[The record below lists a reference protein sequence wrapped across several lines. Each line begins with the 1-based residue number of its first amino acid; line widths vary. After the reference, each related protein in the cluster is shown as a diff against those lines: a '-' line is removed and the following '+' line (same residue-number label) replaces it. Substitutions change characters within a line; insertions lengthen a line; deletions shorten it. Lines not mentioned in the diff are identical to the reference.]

1 MRKFRI
7 WKMNKKNTLTSFT
20 LLFAITPVWLMAQP
34 IEMADALRSEGKIY
48 VVVAILL
55 VIFAGLIGYL
65 FLLDRKI
72 TRIEKKLPSKKD

>member
-1 MRKFRI
+1 MKKFRI
-7 WKMNKKNTLTSFT
+7 WKMNKNTLVTF
-20 LLFAITPVWLMAQP
+20 LLFFVIAPVWLMAQP
-34 IEMADALRSEGKIY
+34 IEMANTLRSEGKIY